1 MVALVM
7 NSYQMAKVQRQHHQT
22 LGYLSMTQFNFPFVA
37 ASDEEV
43 QLRKEVRSFLKA
55 ELASG
60 GYQPT
65 ADCWMTAV
73 SPEFSEKL
81 GTQGWLGMTWPK
93 KYGGHER
100 TTLDRLIVTE
110 ELLAAGA
117 PVAAHWIADRQTGQ
131 QIINFGSEEQKTT
144 ILPKM
149 VAGKSFAAIG
159 MSEPQAGSDLAAVR
173 TKAEKTK
180 TGWRLNGRKIWST
193 GAHHC
198 DYMIVLARTS
208 PAEGRNRQ
216 VGLSQF
222 LVPLKTPGVD
232 VSGIND
238 ILNHVHFN
246 ETLFEDVDL
255 AEDALLG
262 KEGNGWAQCMGELAL
277 ERSGPERFLSTFI
290 LLEQALQTLRGKL
303 DDQGL
308 ILLGQLIAKLTSLRI
323 MSRGI
328 ALQLA
333 QGKAADTEA
342 AMVKALGNIF
352 EKEVVSVVRRLLS
365 TIPESDWPETLSLML
380 DDAVLK
386 LPANTLRGGT
396 TEILRGIIAR
406 QLGAR

>member
-1 MVALVM
+1 M
-7 NSYQMAKVQRQHHQT
+7 Q
-22 LGYLSMTQFNFPFVA
+22 QFNFPFVA
-37 ASDEEV
+37 TNQEEM
-43 QLRKEVRSFLKA
+43 QLRKEVRTFLKA
-55 ELASG
+55 ELESD

-81 GTQGWLGMTWPK
+81 GAQGWLGMTWPK
-93 KYGGHER
+93 EYGGHER
-100 TTLDRLIVTE
+100 STLERLIVTE

-131 QIINFGSEEQKTT
+131 QIINFGTEEQKKTL
-144 ILPKM
+144 LPKM
-149 VAGKSFAAIG
+149 AAGKSFAAIG

-173 TKAEKTK
+173 TKAEKTD

-193 GAHHC
+193 GAHLC
-198 DYMIVLARTS
+198 DHMIVLARTS

-216 VGLSQF
+216 IGLSQF
-222 LVPLKTPGVD
+222 LVPLKAPGVE
-232 VSGIND
+232 VSGIDD
-238 ILNHVHFN
+238 ISNHVHFN

-255 AEDALLG
+255 SEDALLG

-290 LLEQALQTLRGKL
+290 LLEQALSSLRGKL

-308 ILLGQLIAKLTSLRI
+308 ITLGQLIAKVRSLRI

-328 ALQLA
+328 AHQLA
-333 QGKAADTEA
+333 QGIPSDTEA
-342 AMVKALGNIF
+342 AMVKALGNAF
-352 EKEVVSVVRRLLS
+352 EKEVVTATRRLLS
-365 TIPESDWPETLSLML
+365 NTPKTEWPAGLAALL

-406 QLGAR
+406 QLGMR